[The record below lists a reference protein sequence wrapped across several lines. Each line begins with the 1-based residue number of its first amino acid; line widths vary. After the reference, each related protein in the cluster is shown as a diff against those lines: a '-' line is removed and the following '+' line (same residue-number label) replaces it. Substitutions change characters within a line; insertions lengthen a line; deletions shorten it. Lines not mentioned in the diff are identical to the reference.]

1 MATALI
7 RTAILYFL
15 IMIGLRLTGKRQL
28 GELEPGELVL
38 TMMLS
43 DLAAVPMQ
51 DFGLPLLAGILPILV
66 LLSISMLLSQ
76 LSLKSQW
83 FRELACG
90 RPTMI
95 INNGHICQDA
105 MRSSRLTT
113 DELLEELRLQGYSDL
128 ASVKYAILENSG
140 NLSVL
145 PWTAEQPPT
154 AAQLQMQVAD
164 ECFLPLVLINDGQII
179 RKNLE
184 KSGNDAAWLHLL
196 LRDRGFSSPSEVFLL
211 TLSGNDRIT
220 CIRKEHA

>member
-51 DFGLPLLAGILPILV
+51 DFGLPLLAGVLPILV

-95 INNGHICQDA
+95 INNGHICQNA

-154 AAQLQMQVAD
+154 ATQLQIQVED
-164 ECFLPLVLINDGQII
+164 TCFLPLVLINDGQII

-211 TLSGNDRIT
+211 TLSGNDHIT

>member
-7 RTAILYFL
+7 RTAILYVM

-51 DFGLPLLAGILPILV
+51 DFGIPLLAGVLPILV
-66 LLSISMLLSQ
+66 LLSRSLLLSQ

-90 RPTMI
+90 HPTVI
-95 INNGHICQDA
+95 IDSGHICQNA
-105 MRSSRLTT
+105 MRRSRLTT

-128 ASVKYAILENSG
+128 SAVKYAILENSG

-145 PWTAEQPPT
+145 PWTIQQPPT
-154 AAQLQMQVAD
+154 AAQLQMQLED
-164 ECFLPLVLINDGQII
+164 DCFLPLILINDGRIMQ
-179 RKNLE
+179 KNLE
-184 KSGNDAAWLHLL
+184 KSGNDAAWLRLL
-196 LRDRGFSSPSEVFLL
+196 LKDRGFSSPNEVFLL
-211 TLSGNDRIT
+211 TLSGRDHIT

>member
-1 MATALI
+1 LATALI

-51 DFGLPLLAGILPILV
+51 DFGLPLLAGVLPILI
-66 LLSISMLLSQ
+66 LLSLSLLLSQ
-76 LSLKSQW
+76 LSLKSHW

-90 RPTMI
+90 RPTVI
-95 INNGHICQDA
+95 IDSGRICQNA
-105 MRSSRLTT
+105 MRRSRLTT
-113 DELLEELRLQGYSDL
+113 DELLEELRLQGYSNL
-128 ASVKYAILENSG
+128 TSVKYAILENSG

-145 PWTAEQPPT
+145 PWTTEQPPT
-154 AAQLQMQVAD
+154 AAQMQMQLD
-164 ECFLPLVLINDGQII
+164 DDCFLPLVLINDGQIM

-196 LRDRGFSSPSEVFLL
+196 LRDRGISSPSEVFLL

>member
-51 DFGLPLLAGILPILV
+51 DFGLPLLAGVLPILV

-113 DELLEELRLQGYSDL
+113 DELLEELRLQGYNDL

-154 AAQLQMQVAD
+154 AAQLQIQVED
-164 ECFLPLVLINDGQII
+164 TWF
-179 RKNLE
+179 
-184 KSGNDAAWLHLL
+184 
-196 LRDRGFSSPSEVFLL
+196 
-211 TLSGNDRIT
+211 
-220 CIRKEHA
+220 